1 MCSGRYMTQ
10 QLRYRVGTPMMA
22 NNLLTARELQMTRKS
37 GKKTATTA
45 ICAFDADNV
54 LIRGKNL
61 VDELIGKYSFVKLI
75 LLQGL
80 GKEPTETQTRIVDAV
95 LVTIMEHGL
104 VPSAVATRLTWHG
117 APESFQGAIAAGL
130 LGVGDRYAG
139 TASEC
144 GAILERIVAAPE
156 PARKQKAIDEVRGY
170 RDGGRPIPGFGH
182 PIHRDKDRRVD
193 RLIEVSEKAG
203 ASGDCIAAMRLLETA
218 ANEVLGRKLVV
229 NVSAAIAAVLAE
241 AGVPASM
248 MRGIVL
254 TARCAGLV
262 GHLHEE
268 MINPAGH
275 ALWVAA
281 QDGVDS
287 GS

>member
-1 MCSGRYMTQ
+1 
-10 QLRYRVGTPMMA
+10 
-22 NNLLTARELQMTRKS
+22 MTRKS
-37 GKKTATTA
+37 GKTMATTA
-45 ICAFDADNV
+45 ICSFDADNV

-61 VDELIGKYSFVKLI
+61 VDELIGKYSFAQLI

-80 GKEPTETQTRIVDAV
+80 GKEPTEAQSRIVDAV

-104 VPSAVATRLTWHG
+104 VPSAVATRLTYYG

-144 GAILERIVAAPE
+144 GGILERIVSAPE
-156 PARKQKAIDEVRGY
+156 PARRQKAIEEVRGY
-170 RDGGRPIPGFGH
+170 RKAGRPVPGFGH
-182 PIHRDKDRRVD
+182 PIHHKEDRRVD
-193 RLIEVSEKAG
+193 RLIEVAREAG
-203 ASGDCIAAMRLLETA
+203 ASGEYIAAMRLLEA
-218 ANEVLGRKLVV
+218 AADEVLGKKLVM

-241 AGVPASM
+241 AGVPSSM

-268 MINPAGH
+268 MMNPAGH

-281 QDGVDS
+281 QDGVD
-287 GS
+287 